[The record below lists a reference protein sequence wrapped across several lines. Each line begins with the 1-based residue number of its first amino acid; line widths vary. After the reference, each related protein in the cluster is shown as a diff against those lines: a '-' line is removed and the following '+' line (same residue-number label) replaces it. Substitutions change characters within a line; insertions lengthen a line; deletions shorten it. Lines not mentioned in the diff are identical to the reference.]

1 MADQDGG
8 LLGKADLRL
17 VSSQVAPPGNL
28 TERAHIFGRLSAR
41 IAADPMFLA
50 LLGLDI
56 KDLALPMP
64 RRSRF

>member
-8 LLGKADLRL
+8 LFGYAGLRL
-17 VSSQVAPPGNL
+17 VSSQVASPGKL
-28 TERAHIFGRLSAR
+28 TERAHISGRLSAR
-41 IAADPMFLA
+41 IAAEPVLFA

-64 RRSRF
+64 RRSRS